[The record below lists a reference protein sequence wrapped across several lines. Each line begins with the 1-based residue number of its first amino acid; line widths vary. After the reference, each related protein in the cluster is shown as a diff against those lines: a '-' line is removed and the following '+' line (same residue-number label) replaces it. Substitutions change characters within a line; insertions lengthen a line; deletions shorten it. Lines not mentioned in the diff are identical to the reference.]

1 MHVDWMVQKLSTA
14 FHLNTRWNQ
23 PTEWDIFST
32 AHVNVAICRIGSIV
46 WYLVHAVCL
55 DILTI
60 KSLFLLHDGLTSWIC
75 RSRTQSVW
83 WSGEFVG
90 VFLTLHQVGDFI
102 NVVMVTNIAVSKID
116 AWSSFNRTEAANLLY
131 QMIQSTSILVFI
143 WKFVQKQLNTVL
155 FFFLHAILQLNVF
168 LCKVHNTYD
177 VICVIIRERITG
189 LAANC
194 WI

>member
-102 NVVMVTNIAVSKID
+102 NVVMVTNIAVSKIVPGRHLIEPKLPIFSIK
-116 AWSSFNRTEAANLLY
+116 WSNPLRFLFLFGNSFKNSWTLY
-131 QMIQSTSILVFI
+131 C
-143 WKFVQKQLNTVL
+143 
-155 FFFLHAILQLNVF
+155 FFFFTQFFN
-168 LCKVHNTYD
+168 
-177 VICVIIRERITG
+177 
-189 LAANC
+189 
-194 WI
+194 